1 MSEAKEYRQLAIRI
15 GEPYPM
21 KDRNEQPIGTRVK
34 IMNEESAYML
44 GDNDMAFSC
53 VLMDYDAFVN
63 NPDDTNVFYEYIYCN
78 NWNLVKDIDSP
89 IFLRTK
95 KEGAGYTE
103 ERWEDLPDS
112 MMDNLRILL
121 LSLGEE
127 DGVAVSAYPL
137 LSELMGYYNQKS
149 RDLALKKIGI

>member
-1 MSEAKEYRQLAIRI
+1 MEYRQLAIRI

-21 KDRNEQPIGTRVK
+21 KDRNEQPISTRVK

-95 KEGAGYTE
+95 KVLYGGYE

-121 LSLGEE
+121 LSL
-127 DGVAVSAYPL
+127 DGKEHAL
-137 LSELMGYYNQKS
+137 LTELMGYFNQKS
-149 RDLALKKIGI
+149 RDIALKKLGI